1 MKRQPGTGSHARN
14 IAWSL
19 AGNVAAPVMALGT
32 APILA
37 QGLGVDGR
45 GELSAATAP
54 LLLAAAVGAFGLP
67 EAVIHHTAKNY
78 GSARRSATIGLTLIS
93 ALGAVAALLIFA
105 LAGPLSAGNDEL
117 KTLIRVTAAVVLP
130 TIVLLVPRATIAGTH
145 NWRILSIERALFGAF
160 RLGWILFLWLTGA
173 LTPLSATIAWVVSP
187 LVSGLVFFP
196 VAFRTL
202 RSAGAATDP
211 EQVSWRIITGYGLRI
226 WLGALSGIVLTRISQ
241 VLMVP
246 LSSEAQA
253 GLFAVAV
260 TIGEIPLIISGAVRD
275 VTFSTDSA
283 MASDERLQQTCR
295 VTFQLTLLVSVGIG
309 MTMSLWLPT
318 LFGSGFAAG
327 IPAALIVLAATV
339 IGSPGSVAG
348 SGLSAR
354 GRPGLRSWSMF
365 YGALANLTILLLVT
379 PRLGAVGA
387 ALSMLVGNFIAGNGN
402 IFFLHS
408 RFGLPWVRFVG
419 FRREDLAVYQAL
431 TRKLMAVVT

>member
-1 MKRQPGTGSHARN
+1 MTAPAPGSHARN

-19 AGNVAAPVMALGT
+19 AGNVVAPAMALGT

-54 LLLAAAVGAFGLP
+54 LLLATAVGAFGLP
-67 EAVIHHTAKNY
+67 ESVIHHTAKQF
-78 GSARRSATIGLTLIS
+78 GGARRTATMGLGMIS
-93 ALGAVAALLIFA
+93 VLGIIAALLIYA

-117 KTLIRVTAAVVLP
+117 KMLIQVTSAAVLP
-130 TIVLLVPRATIAGTH
+130 TIVLLVPRAVLAGTH
-145 NWRILSIERALFGAF
+145 SWRILSLERALFGAL
-160 RLGWILFLWLTGA
+160 RLGWILALWVTGS

-187 LVSGLVFFP
+187 LVSGLTFFP
-196 VAFRTL
+196 VAFRVL
-202 RSAGAATDP
+202 RSPAAASDP
-211 EQVSWRIITGYGLRI
+211 DGVTWRIVTSYGVRI
-226 WLGALSGIVLTRISQ
+226 WLGALSGIVLSRVSQ

-246 LSSEAQA
+246 LSSEMQA

-283 MASDERLQQTCR
+283 TASDERLQQTCR
-295 VTFQLTLLVSVGIG
+295 ITFQLTLMISLAIG
-309 MTMSLWLPT
+309 VTMPLWLPT
-318 LFGSGFAAG
+318 LFGADFAVG

-339 IGSPGSVAG
+339 IGAAGSVAG

-354 GRPGLRSWSMF
+354 GRPGLRSWAMF
-365 YGALANLTILLLVT
+365 YGAVANLGVLLIAT

-387 ALSMLVGNFIAGNGN
+387 ALSMLAGSLIAGNGN
-402 IFFLHS
+402 IYFLHR
-408 RFGLPWVRFVG
+408 RFGMPWTPFVG
-419 FRREDLAVYQAL
+419 FHRSDLAVYRAL
-431 TRKLMAVVT
+431 GRKLTVLAR